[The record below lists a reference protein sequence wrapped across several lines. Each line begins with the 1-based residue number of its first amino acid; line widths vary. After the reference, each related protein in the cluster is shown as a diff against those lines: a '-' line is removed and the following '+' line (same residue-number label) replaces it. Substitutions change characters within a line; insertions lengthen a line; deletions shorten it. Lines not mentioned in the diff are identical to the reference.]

1 MRALQGTAMVW
12 IILAFCALVALVA
25 FVVEEIRTAP
35 EVDDSFEVH
44 LRDRYRAKAAEARRA
59 PAEEEKPGDID
70 AA

>member
-1 MRALQGTAMVW
+1 MVW

-44 LRDRYRAKAAEARRA
+44 LRDHYRAKASEARGA
-59 PAEEEKPGDID
+59 PAKEEKHNDTD

>member
-1 MRALQGTAMVW
+1 MVW
-12 IILAFCALVALVA
+12 IVLALGALIALIA

-44 LRDRYRAKAAEARRA
+44 LRDLYRAKAAAARQQ
-59 PAEEEKPGDID
+59 PAKEDEPRDTD